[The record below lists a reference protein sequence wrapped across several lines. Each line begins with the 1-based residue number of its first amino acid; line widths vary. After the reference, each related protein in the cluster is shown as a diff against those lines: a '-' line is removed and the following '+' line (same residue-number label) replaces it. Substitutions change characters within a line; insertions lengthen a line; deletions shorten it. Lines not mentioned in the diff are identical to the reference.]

1 MKEEN
6 FGKTHLSQEVKKLG
20 IFRGHIG
27 NCSFITKWDIAE
39 ISPNQTSKTNHVK
52 LRDFK
57 AGALNN
63 TLSVV

>member
-6 FGKTHLSQEVKKLG
+6 FGKNAFKSRGKKLG

-27 NCSFITKWDIAE
+27 NCSFITKWDLAE
-39 ISPNQTSKTNHVK
+39 ISPNQSSKTNHVK
-52 LRDFK
+52 LWDFK

>member
-6 FGKTHLSQEVKKLG
+6 FGKTHLSQEVKSLG
-20 IFRGHIG
+20 FFGGYIG
-27 NCSFITKWDIAE
+27 NCSFITKWDLAE
-39 ISPNQTSKTNHVK
+39 ISPNQSSKTNHVK
-52 LRDFK
+52 LWDFK